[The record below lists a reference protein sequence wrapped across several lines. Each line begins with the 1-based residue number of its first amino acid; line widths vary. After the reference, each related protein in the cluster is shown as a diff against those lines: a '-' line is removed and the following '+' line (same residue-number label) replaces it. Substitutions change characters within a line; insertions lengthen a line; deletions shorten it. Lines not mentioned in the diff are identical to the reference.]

1 MNKEHYE
8 LIIKKFQT
16 IQEYDR
22 LAMFN
27 IHYEGMIDV
36 QNLVIHN
43 RMDGSGKFSIIEDI
57 KGSSE
62 RILFTNIASY
72 AAAEKIL
79 NYIIETQILF
89 V

>member
-1 MNKEHYE
+1 MNREHYE
-8 LIIKKFQT
+8 LIIEKFQT

-22 LAMFN
+22 LAGFN
-27 IHYEGMIDV
+27 IHYEGEIDV
-36 QNLVIHN
+36 QRLVIYN

-72 AAAEKIL
+72 AAAKKIL
-79 NYIIETQILF
+79 NYILETQILF
-89 V
+89 M